1 MPGEVNK
8 NECFLS
14 GFFEQLVVVAVVD
27 VDVVVVVVALVG
39 VGVIVANVPGP
50 LCCCCLLMY
59 KLHCNFLPITTTTT
73 VVINVCDFRDA
84 DVEPFVMWSLWLQML
99 L

>member
-1 MPGEVNK
+1 ML
-8 NECFLS
+8 LS

-27 VDVVVVVVALVG
+27 VDVVVVALVG
-39 VGVIVANVPGP
+39 VSVIVANVPGP

>member
-27 VDVVVVVVALVG
+27 VDVVV
-39 VGVIVANVPGP
+39 VANVPGP